1 MGQESKELSLWH
13 GTNTTPPKMV
23 YEGEEGFDMR
33 FAKDGARGVGNY
45 FAIHSS
51 YSANARYVHVQPD
64 GKKGLFLA
72 KVLIGDS
79 APNVDANRKMPPLK
93 SAHQNIRFDS
103 VTDSTQMYIVYSNAK
118 AYPLY
123 YI

>member
-1 MGQESKELSLWH
+1 MI
-13 GTNTTPPKMV
+13 

-33 FAKDGARGVGNY
+33 FARNGSRGVGNY

-51 YSANARYVHVQPD
+51 YSTKEPYVHVQPD
-64 GKKGLFLA
+64 GKKGVFLA
-72 KVLIGDS
+72 KVLIGDP
-79 APNVDANRKMPPLK
+79 APDVDANRKMPPLK
-93 SAHQNIRFDS
+93 DASQNTRFDS
-103 VTDSTQMYIVYSNAK
+103 VTDNTQMYIVYSNAK